1 MHIMEGF
8 LPWQWCIV
16 WWIIALPFLI
26 MGILELR
33 AMMRK
38 DREYLPLLGVCGAF
52 IFILSAL
59 KLPSVTGSC
68 SHPTG
73 TGLSTMC
80 FGVFITSI
88 VGAIVLLFQALL
100 LAHGGLSTLGANIV
114 SMAIGGPIAGYAVY
128 RSLKNTKVNI
138 YVTVFL
144 VAAIADLVT
153 YVITSFELAL
163 AYPAQV
169 GGVVASFTAFFV
181 IFAITQIPLAIVE
194 GCVLALVFKYIVAL
208 KPEILIKLNVFSE
221 DQITRARQNDGEV
234 SSTEAGS

>member
-16 WWIIALPFLI
+16 WWIIAIPFLV
-26 MGILELR
+26 MGILKLR
-33 AMMRK
+33 AMIRK

-80 FGVFITSI
+80 FGVFITSV

-100 LAHGGLSTLGANIV
+100 LAHGGLSTLGANMC

-128 RSLKNTKVNI
+128 RLLRDTKTNI

-144 VAAIADLVT
+144 VTAVADLVT

-169 GGVVASFTAFFV
+169 GGILASFEAFFA
-181 IFAITQIPLAIVE
+181 IFAITQVPLAIVE

-208 KPEILIKLNVFSE
+208 KPVILIKLNVFSE
-221 DQITRARQNDGEV
+221 DQINRARRLDEDV
-234 SSTEAGS
+234 SPAEGRS

>member
-8 LPWQWCIV
+8 LPWQWCLV
-16 WWIIALPFLI
+16 WWFIALPFLM
-26 MGILELR
+26 MGIIELR

-80 FGVFITSI
+80 FGVFITSV

-100 LAHGGLSTLGANIV
+100 LAHGGLSTLGANMV

-128 RSLKNTKVNI
+128 RLLKDTKINI

-144 VAAIADLVT
+144 VTAVADLVT

-163 AYPAQV
+163 AYPAQT
-169 GGVVASFTAFFV
+169 GGILASFEAFFA
-181 IFAITQIPLAIVE
+181 IFAITQVPLAIVE
-194 GCVLALVFKYIVAL
+194 GCVLALVFKYIVTL

-221 DQITRARQNDGEV
+221 DQIARARQQDGEV
-234 SSTEAGS
+234 LSSEGQS

>member
-16 WWIIALPFLI
+16 WWIVALPFLI
-26 MGILELR
+26 MGIIQLR
-33 AMMRK
+33 SMMRK

-73 TGLSTMC
+73 TGLSTIC
-80 FGVFITSI
+80 FGAFITSVI
-88 VGAIVLLFQALL
+88 GAIVLLFQALL
-100 LAHGGLSTLGANIV
+100 LAHGGLSTLGANMV
-114 SMAIGGPIAGYAVY
+114 SMAIGGPLVGYAVY
-128 RSLKNTKVNI
+128 RVMKNTNVNI

-144 VAAIADLVT
+144 VTAVADLVT

-163 AYPAQV
+163 AYPAQA
-169 GGVVASFTAFFV
+169 GGIPASFAAFFV
-181 IFAITQIPLAIVE
+181 IFAVTQIPLAIVE

-208 KPEILIKLNVFSE
+208 KPEILLKLNVFSE
-221 DQITRARQNDGEV
+221 DQINRARIQDEKI
-234 SSTEAGS
+234 SSAGGQS

>member
-16 WWIIALPFLI
+16 WWIIAIPFI
-26 MGILELR
+26 VMGVLEL
-33 AMMRK
+33 K
-38 DREYLPLLGVCGAF
+38 KLLKQDREYLPLLGVCGAF

-73 TGLSTMC
+73 TGLSVMC
-80 FGVFITSI
+80 FKPYITAVI
-88 VGAIVLLFQALL
+88 GFVVLLFQALL
-100 LAHGGLSTLGANIV
+100 LAHGGLSTLGANMV

-128 RSLKNTKVNI
+128 RLLKNTPVNI

-144 VAAIADLVT
+144 VTAVADLVT
-153 YVITSFELAL
+153 YIITSFELAV

-169 GGVVASFTAFFV
+169 GGIMTSFTTFFA
-181 IFAITQIPLAIVE
+181 IFAVTQVPLAIVE
-194 GCVLALVFKYIVAL
+194 GCVFALVFKYIVQL
-208 KPEILIKLNVFSE
+208 KPEILEKLGVFSR
-221 DQITRARQNDGEV
+221 DQIEKARMAGEPV
-234 SSTEAGS
+234 PPAEVRS

>member
-8 LPWQWCIV
+8 LPWQWCLV
-16 WWIIALPFLI
+16 WWIIAIPFLV
-26 MGILELR
+26 MGVIQLR
-33 AMMRK
+33 SMIKK
-38 DREYLPLLGVCGAF
+38 DRDYLPLLGVCGAF

-88 VGAIVLLFQALL
+88 IGAIVLLFQSLF
-100 LAHGGLSTLGANIV
+100 LAHGGLSTMGANMC

-128 RSLKNTKVNI
+128 RLLKDTNVNI
-138 YVTVFL
+138 YITVFL
-144 VAAIADLVT
+144 VSAIADLVT
-153 YVITSFELAL
+153 YVITSFELAV

-169 GGVVASFTAFFV
+169 GGILTSFEAFFA
-181 IFAITQIPLAIVE
+181 IFAVTQIPLAIVE
-194 GCVLALVFKYIVAL
+194 GVVLTLVFKYIIAL
-208 KPEILIKLNVFSE
+208 KPEILLKLNVFSE
-221 DQITRARQNDGEV
+221 EQVSRAQQQDNKVGQAEV
-234 SSTEAGS
+234 